1 MYDSIIIGG
10 GPAGLTSA
18 IYLARAGR
26 KTLLIERIPGGGQTG
41 AINEVFN
48 YPGYEKISG
57 YDLLEIMQKQAE
69 SFGAEVVMDEVSAIS
84 ATDKTVTTLSGK
96 TYGAKTIILATGCK
110 SKTLGLAGE
119 GLLQGR
125 GVSYC
130 ATCDGNFY
138 KGRTVAVVGSGSKA
152 VSDAEYLA
160 PIASKTYL
168 VSTVDRAVDGVETI
182 VGSVTRLIGSPLN
195 EIEIAT
201 KNGDTYTQKCD
212 CVFVSTGY
220 LPMTNLL
227 SGQVQRDEN
236 GYIITDENCET
247 NVKGVFAVGDIRVK
261 SLRQIVTATAD
272 GAIAAQRAIVRAKE
286 KN

>member
-10 GPAGLTSA
+10 GPAGLTAA
-18 IYLARAGR
+18 IYLGRAGR

-57 YDLLEIMQKQAE
+57 YELLEIMQKQAL
-69 SFGAEVVMDEVSAIS
+69 SFGVEIVMEEVSEIDAVSMIV
-84 ATDKTVTTLSGK
+84 KTRSGNEYSGK
-96 TYGAKTIILATGCK
+96 TLIVATGCK
-110 SKTLGLAGE
+110 SKKLGVAGE
-119 GLLQGR
+119 DMLQGR

-138 KGRTVAVVGSGSKA
+138 KGRVVAVVGNGEKA

-168 VSTVDRAVDGVETI
+168 INLNSAVAQGVETL
-182 VGSVTRLIGSPLN
+182 VGSVTKLIGSPLKQ
-195 EIEIAT
+195 IEITSEDGKAFAV
-201 KNGDTYTQKCD
+201 DCD
-212 CVFVSTGY
+212 CLFVSTGY
-220 LPMTNLL
+220 VPLTGLL
-227 SGQVQRDEN
+227 AGQVERDVN
-236 GYIITDENCET
+236 GYVITDENCET
-247 NVKGVFAVGDIRVK
+247 TIKGVFAVGDIRVK
-261 SLRQIVTATAD
+261 GLRQIVTAAAD
-272 GAIAAQRAIVRAKE
+272 GAIAAQKAIVRAKE